1 MLILLFV
8 LLSFASPAF
17 LSEQNLINIF
27 NEQAPLLIIAA
38 AGTLVIVAGGFDLS
52 TGAMAAVANVCA
64 AWLAVRTNVAAG
76 LVAAPLVGLALGTI
90 NGTVISSLKIHSFLA
105 TLASS
110 LVYSS
115 LALLITGGFLIPVS
129 DPSFTALGQG
139 QIGPLPVAVLAMAGF
154 VLLAGLLLNLTVFG
168 RQVFAVGGNPE
179 AAELSGVRVGAV
191 RIGTFAFSGLAAGL
205 AGAVLVSRIASGEPQ
220 SGLGLTLQAIAAVI
234 LGGTSI
240 YGGVGAVWRSIVG
253 VLLLALIENGFN
265 LLNANPFLRDL
276 VTGVIIVFAVALS
289 AIGGRRR

>member
-1 MLILLFV
+1 MLVALFV
-8 LLSFASPAF
+8 VLSIASPAF
-17 LSEQNLINIF
+17 LSTENLINIL
-27 NEQAPLLIIAA
+27 NEQAPLLIIAS
-38 AGTLVIVAGGFDLS
+38 AGTMVIIAGGFDLS
-52 TGAMAAVANVCA
+52 TGAIAAVANICA
-64 AWLAVRTNVAAG
+64 AWLAVRSGAAIG
-76 LVAAPLVGLALGTI
+76 LAAAPIVGLTLGVI
-90 NGTVISSLKIHSFLA
+90 NGAVIAGLKIHSFLA

-115 LALLITGGFLIPVS
+115 LALLISGGFLIPVP
-129 DPSFTALGQG
+129 DPSFTALGLG
-139 QIGPLPVAVLAMAGF
+139 ELGAIPVAVLTMTAF
-154 VLLAGLLLNLTVFG
+154 VLVAGLLLSRTVYG
-168 RQVFAVGGNPE
+168 RYIFAVGGNAE

-205 AGAVLVSRIASGEPQ
+205 AGALIVSRIASGEPQ
-220 SGLGLTLQAIAAVI
+220 SGLTLTLPAIAAVI

-240 YGGVGAVWRSIVG
+240 YGGVGAVWRSVVG

-276 VTGVIIVFAVALS
+276 VTGMVIVFAVALS